1 LLSESDQVAVICG
14 LQKGERSAWTR
25 LYEAYSVDVWRYVA
39 RLVGSDASVVAD
51 VVQEVFLAAAGS
63 ARQFDPQRGSLWG
76 WLAGIAHRQVAAYWR
91 QASRRARLQALLEAR
106 ALEVQHLLDDGQ
118 SEHWLE
124 QRVECADLVRAVLA
138 ELPPDYAA
146 LLSAALWKSL
156 PPGWADR
163 ATRSN
168 RSSPGL
174 GASFA
179 RSSNISPARRC
190 RRCARERLP

>member
-1 LLSESDQVAVICG
+1 
-14 LQKGERSAWTR
+14 
-25 LYEAYSVDVWRYVA
+25 
-39 RLVGSDASVVAD
+39 VAD

-146 LLSAALWKSL
+146 LLSAKYLEERTLEELAARMGGSSDAIKSKL
-156 PPGWADR
+156 
-163 ATRSN
+163 
-168 RSSPGL
+168 
-174 GASFA
+174 A
-179 RSSNISPARRC
+179 RARREF
-190 RRCARERLP
+190 RAKLEHFTRAPLSALRS